1 MSNDA
6 LPWKK
11 KYLELLDKQEKNEVL
26 YNAQVDLLKRGL
38 IRSSLAAE
46 GNDQQ
51 LDDHLQMLRRLLRK
65 EASNAELEAQVELL
79 EKAVL
84 KSEEKINQRKIAIST
99 ILVSFSEQ
107 LQTLQPPKEVQRALK
122 AFEKN
127 LNSKLAQPYSLY
139 PLLAELKE
147 LQQKTLEAATNN
159 TLTSPAPQGFLAR
172 LFKIREQT
180 VNLDVEEPVSEHPK
194 DLVEKHTETLS
205 STIDTVEDEQ
215 LSSLQ
220 PLEKNIVAS
229 TEDNDLFSLPQ
240 MLEPTYSSVAQHIH
254 DTLISLMNDLP
265 FTSQHEQQ
273 VLELRSRIDGGLN
286 WYELAPLLDELSII
300 ILDIANGSKNEFE
313 QYLLQLNNRLAAFH
327 ENLQATSA
335 GYQASAADAQAL
347 NEDLRRHVSNIHSD
361 VQTSNDLN
369 DLKTLVETRLDSFI
383 VSLQTYQEKRTH
395 SESDILA
402 RFQALVQH
410 SQQME
415 HEAQQL
421 SIKLEEQRQKA
432 LLDPLTGIANRAAL
446 NERSELE
453 YARIK
458 RNDSSLLL
466 TIIDIDHFKRINDDY
481 GHLAGDK
488 VLKIIAQELSKRLR
502 KTDFIARFGGE
513 EYVILLP
520 ETPLAEGK
528 KLIEK
533 LRLVIEACPFHFRGE
548 PVTITF
554 SAGIGKISPQES
566 LEDAFE
572 RIDQALYAAKKAGR
586 NTIIVSELKNQD

>member
-99 ILVSFSEQ
+99 VLVSFSEQ

-265 FTSQHEQQ
+265 FT
-273 VLELRSRIDGGLN
+273 
-286 WYELAPLLDELSII
+286 
-300 ILDIANGSKNEFE
+300 
-313 QYLLQLNNRLAAFH
+313 
-327 ENLQATSA
+327 
-335 GYQASAADAQAL
+335 
-347 NEDLRRHVSNIHSD
+347 
-361 VQTSNDLN
+361 
-369 DLKTLVETRLDSFI
+369 
-383 VSLQTYQEKRTH
+383 
-395 SESDILA
+395 
-402 RFQALVQH
+402 
-410 SQQME
+410 
-415 HEAQQL
+415 
-421 SIKLEEQRQKA
+421 
-432 LLDPLTGIANRAAL
+432 
-446 NERSELE
+446 
-453 YARIK
+453 
-458 RNDSSLLL
+458 
-466 TIIDIDHFKRINDDY
+466 
-481 GHLAGDK
+481 
-488 VLKIIAQELSKRLR
+488 
-502 KTDFIARFGGE
+502 
-513 EYVILLP
+513 
-520 ETPLAEGK
+520 
-528 KLIEK
+528 
-533 LRLVIEACPFHFRGE
+533 
-548 PVTITF
+548 
-554 SAGIGKISPQES
+554 
-566 LEDAFE
+566 
-572 RIDQALYAAKKAGR
+572 
-586 NTIIVSELKNQD
+586 